1 MFAIERNGQLVKQLV
16 FSGDASNNLY
26 RDTSISHL
34 TFTTMKAANEVAE
47 VLEAT
52 VVDYQLYLS
61 QQLAA

>member
-16 FSGDASNNLY
+16 FSGNASNNLY
-26 RDTSISHL
+26 RERSVVTM

-47 VLEAT
+47 VLDAS

>member
-1 MFAIERNGQLVKQLV
+1 MFAIERNGQLVKQLIFV
-16 FSGDASNNLY
+16 GDANTNLY
-26 RDTSISHL
+26 RDTSISHM

-52 VVDYQLYLS
+52 VVDYELYHL

>member
-1 MFAIERNGQLVKQLV
+1 MFAIERNGMLVRQV
-16 FSGDASNNLY
+16 IFSGNADKNLY
-26 RDTSISHL
+26 RDTSVADL

-47 VLEAT
+47 VLDAT

>member
-16 FSGDASNNLY
+16 FNGNASNNLY
-26 RDTSISHL
+26 RERSIVTM
-34 TFTTMKAANEVAE
+34 TFPNMKAANEVAE
-47 VLEAT
+47 VLDAT

>member
-1 MFAIERNGQLVKQLV
+1 MFAIERNGQLVKQLI
-16 FSGDASNNLY
+16 FIGDANSNLY
-26 RDTSISHL
+26 RDTSISHM
-34 TFTTMKAANEVAE
+34 TFTNMKAANEVAE

>member
-16 FSGDASNNLY
+16 FNGNASNNLY

-34 TFTTMKAANEVAE
+34 TFKAANEVAE